1 MCIFSKIGKSTNYRS
16 HRMVDEMLEI
26 LASVIEAPILEDIR
40 SSQAVGL
47 EIDESTDV
55 AVIKQ
60 LDVHVR

>member
-1 MCIFSKIGKSTNYRS
+1 
-16 HRMVDEMLEI
+16 MVDEMLEI
-26 LASVIEAPILEDIR
+26 LASVIGAPIVEDIR

>member
-26 LASVIEAPILEDIR
+26 LASVIGAPIVEDIR